1 MRYFGNK
8 QKICKV
14 SILVEFREASL
25 KSVDY
30 MELPHGRYGVD

>member
-1 MRYFGNK
+1 MRYFGKK
-8 QKICKV
+8 QQIFKV

-30 MELPHGRYGVD
+30 MELPQHRCGVD